1 MPALNNSCCN
11 SNAATA
17 RQEPG
22 AVSKHIDIALRNIAR
37 KCRKHPVEVTFRM
50 NAFEAA
56 NHYIRRA
63 SRIMNLGPRVE
74 RLLLSLEAEHH
85 VTIPIERDN
94 GELAVFSGYRFQH
107 NSARGPTK
115 GGLRF
120 HPTLD
125 ADDVRALATLM
136 TWKTAVVNVPFGGAK
151 GGIACEPSL
160 LSQGEL
166 ERITRKFVERISQE
180 IGPQRD
186 IPAPDVNTNAQVMA
200 WIMDQYSRL
209 HGFAPAVVTG
219 KPVELHGSE
228 GREAATG
235 YGVICVAED
244 FLHDIG
250 NSLKG
255 ATVAIQGFGN
265 VGLFA
270 ALLAHER
277 GAKIEAVSDL
287 SGAIAARDS
296 LDIPALVKFI
306 RNGCLLVDYQADGVS
321 RITNDALLTREVD
334 VLIPA
339 ALGGV
344 LTRDVAR
351 EVRAKVIV
359 EAANAPTL
367 PEADEVLEQRGVTVI
382 PDILANAGGVTVSYF
397 EWTQN
402 LQCLRWTENEVN
414 SRLRQIMST
423 AYATIRSL
431 VQSRKL
437 GWRTAAYIVA
447 LGRVA
452 KAAMLRGV

>member
-1 MPALNNSCCN
+1 
-11 SNAATA
+11 
-17 RQEPG
+17 
-22 AVSKHIDIALRNIAR
+22 
-37 KCRKHPVEVTFRM
+37 M

-56 NHYIRRA
+56 NHYISKA
-63 SRIMNLGPRVE
+63 SRIMSLGPRVE

-120 HPTLD
+120 HPTVD

-151 GGIACEPSL
+151 GGIACDPSQ

-166 ERITRKFVERISQE
+166 ERVTRKFVERIIQE

-186 IPAPDVNTNAQVMA
+186 IPAPDVNTNSQVMA
-200 WIMDQYSRL
+200 WIMDQYSRV

-235 YGVICVAED
+235 YGVICVAENY
-244 FLHDIG
+244 LHDIG
-250 NSLKG
+250 KSLEG
-255 ATVAIQGFGN
+255 TTMAIQGFGN

-270 ALLAHER
+270 AKFAHQR
-277 GAKIEAVSDL
+277 GAKIVAVSDV
-287 SGAIAARDS
+287 SGALANRNG
-296 LDIPALVKFI
+296 LDIPALAEFA
-306 RNGCLLVDYQADGVS
+306 RSRRALADYQSEGVS
-321 RITNDALLTREVD
+321 RINSEDLLTAEVE
-334 VLIPA
+334 VIIPA

-344 LTRDVAR
+344 LTRDLAR

-359 EAANAPTL
+359 EAANAPTF
-367 PEADEVLEQRGVTVI
+367 PEADEVFEQRGITI
-382 PDILANAGGVTVSYF
+382 LPDILANAGGVTVSYF
-397 EWTQN
+397 EWAQN
-402 LQCLRWTENEVN
+402 LQCLRWTEEEVN
-414 SRLRQIMST
+414 ARLRQTMT
-423 AYATIRSL
+423 AAYTTIRDL
-431 VQSRKL
+431 VRTRKQ

>member
-1 MPALNNSCCN
+1 
-11 SNAATA
+11 
-17 RQEPG
+17 
-22 AVSKHIDIALRNIAR
+22 
-37 KCRKHPVEVTFRM
+37 M
-50 NAFEAA
+50 NVFEAT
-56 NHYIRRA
+56 NHYIRKA

-74 RLLLSLEAEHH
+74 QLLLSLEAEHH

-151 GGIACEPSL
+151 GGVACDPAH

-200 WIMDQYSRL
+200 WIMDHYSRL

-244 FLHDIG
+244 FLGDLG
-250 NSLKG
+250 KSLKG
-255 ATVAIQGFGN
+255 TTVAIQGFGN

-270 ALLAHER
+270 ARFAHER
-277 GAKIEAVSDL
+277 GAKIVAVSDM
-287 SGAIAARDS
+287 SGGVANPAG
-296 LDIPALVKFI
+296 LDIPKLVEFA
-306 RNGCLLVDYQADGVS
+306 RSRRLLAEYKDDDVS
-321 RITNDALLTREVD
+321 HITNDALLIYEVD
-334 VLIPA
+334 LLIPA

-344 LTRDVAR
+344 LTREVAG
-351 EVRAKVIV
+351 EVRAKIIV

-367 PEADEVLEQRGVTVI
+367 PEADEIFARRGITVI

-402 LQCLRWTENEVN
+402 LQCLHWTENEVN
-414 SRLRQIMST
+414 ARLRQIMT
-423 AYATIRSL
+423 AAYTTIRE
-431 VQSRKL
+431 VVRSRNL
-437 GWRTAAYIVA
+437 DWRTAAYIVA

>member
-1 MPALNNSCCN
+1 
-11 SNAATA
+11 
-17 RQEPG
+17 
-22 AVSKHIDIALRNIAR
+22 
-37 KCRKHPVEVTFRM
+37 M

-56 NHYIRRA
+56 NHYISKA

-94 GELAVFSGYRFQH
+94 GELAVFHGYRFQH

-120 HPTLD
+120 HPTVD
-125 ADDVRALATLM
+125 ADDIRALATLM
-136 TWKTAVVNVPFGGAK
+136 TWKTAVVNIPFGGAK
-151 GGIACEPSL
+151 GGIACDPSQ

-166 ERITRKFVERISQE
+166 ERTTRKFVERISRE

-209 HGFAPAVVTG
+209 HGFSPAVVTG

-235 YGVICVAED
+235 YGAICVAEN
-244 FLHDIG
+244 FLRDLG
-250 NSLKG
+250 GGLNG
-255 ATVAIQGFGN
+255 AKVAIQGFGN

-270 ALLAHER
+270 AQFAHQR
-277 GAKIEAVSDL
+277 GAKVVAVSDVSGGVANQDGLNIPELVAFARNRRPL
-287 SGAIAARDS
+287 SE
-296 LDIPALVKFI
+296 
-306 RNGCLLVDYQADGVS
+306 YQAEGLS
-321 RITNDALLTREVD
+321 RITNEALLTHDVD

-344 LTRDVAR
+344 LTNDVAR
-351 EVRAKVIV
+351 EVRAKLIV
-359 EAANAPTL
+359 EAANAPTF
-367 PEADEVLEQRGVTVI
+367 PEADEIFEQRGIPVI

-402 LQCLRWTENEVN
+402 LQCLSWTEEEVN
-414 SRLRQIMST
+414 GRLRQVMAA
-423 AYATIRSL
+423 AYTTIRGL

>member
-1 MPALNNSCCN
+1 
-11 SNAATA
+11 
-17 RQEPG
+17 
-22 AVSKHIDIALRNIAR
+22 
-37 KCRKHPVEVTFRM
+37 M
-50 NAFEAA
+50 NVFEAT
-56 NHYIRRA
+56 NHYIRKA

-74 RLLLSLEAEHH
+74 QLLLSLEAEHH

-151 GGIACEPSL
+151 GGVACDPGQ

-200 WIMDQYSRL
+200 WIMDHYSRL

-235 YGVICVAED
+235 YGVICVAEN
-244 FLHDIG
+244 FLDDLDK
-250 NSLKG
+250 SLKG
-255 ATVAIQGFGN
+255 TTVAIQGFGN
-265 VGLFA
+265 VGQFA
-270 ALLAHER
+270 ALFAHQR
-277 GAKIEAVSDL
+277 GAKVVAVSDM
-287 SGAIAARDS
+287 SGGVANPAG
-296 LDIPALVKFI
+296 LEIPKLVEFT
-306 RNGCLLVDYQADGVS
+306 RNRRLLAEYQGDDVS
-321 RITNDALLTREVD
+321 HITNDALLTYEVD
-334 VLIPA
+334 LLVPA

-344 LTRDVAR
+344 LTRQVAG
-351 EVRAKVIV
+351 EVRAKIIV

-367 PEADEVLEQRGVTVI
+367 PEADEIFAQRGITVI

-414 SRLRQIMST
+414 GRLRQIMT
-423 AYATIRSL
+423 AAYTTIREVVRSRSL
-431 VQSRKL
+431 D
-437 GWRTAAYIVA
+437 WRTAAYIVA

>member
-1 MPALNNSCCN
+1 
-11 SNAATA
+11 
-17 RQEPG
+17 
-22 AVSKHIDIALRNIAR
+22 
-37 KCRKHPVEVTFRM
+37 M

-56 NHYIRRA
+56 NHYISKA

-120 HPTLD
+120 HPTVD

-151 GGIACEPSL
+151 GGIACDPSQ

-166 ERITRKFVERISQE
+166 ERVTRKFVERIIQE

-186 IPAPDVNTNAQVMA
+186 IPAPDVNTNSQVMA
-200 WIMDQYSRL
+200 WIMDQYSRI

-235 YGVICVAED
+235 YGVICVAEN

-250 NSLKG
+250 KSLEG
-255 ATVAIQGFGN
+255 TTMAIQGFGN

-270 ALLAHER
+270 ANFAHQR
-277 GAKIEAVSDL
+277 GAKIVAVSDV
-287 SGAIAARDS
+287 SGALANRNG
-296 LDIPALVKFI
+296 LDIPALVEFA
-306 RNGCLLVDYQADGVS
+306 RDRRSLADYHSEGVS
-321 RITNDALLTREVD
+321 RINSEDLLTAEVE

-344 LTRDVAR
+344 LSRDLAR

-359 EAANAPTL
+359 EAANAPTF
-367 PEADEVLEQRGVTVI
+367 PEADEVFEQRGITVL

-397 EWTQN
+397 EWAQN
-402 LQCLRWTENEVN
+402 LQCLRWTEQEVN
-414 SRLRQIMST
+414 SRLHQTMT
-423 AYATIRSL
+423 AAYTTIRDL
-431 VQSRKL
+431 VRSRKL

>member
-1 MPALNNSCCN
+1 
-11 SNAATA
+11 
-17 RQEPG
+17 
-22 AVSKHIDIALRNIAR
+22 
-37 KCRKHPVEVTFRM
+37 M

-56 NHYIRRA
+56 NHYISKA

-120 HPTLD
+120 HPTVD

-136 TWKTAVVNVPFGGAK
+136 TWKTAVVNIPFGGAK
-151 GGIACEPSL
+151 GGIACDPSQ

-166 ERITRKFVERISQE
+166 ERITRKFVERISRE

-186 IPAPDVNTNAQVMA
+186 IPAPDVNTNSQVMA

-235 YGVICVAED
+235 YGAICVAENYLND
-244 FLHDIG
+244 VGSSF
-250 NSLKG
+250 KG
-255 ATVAIQGFGN
+255 ANVAIQGFGN
-265 VGLFA
+265 VGQFA
-270 ALLAHER
+270 ALFAHQL
-277 GAKIEAVSDL
+277 GARVVALSDVS
-287 SGAIAARDS
+287 GGIAD
-296 LDIPALVKFI
+296 
-306 RNGCLLVDYQADGVS
+306 RNGLEIPKLVQFAHTRRLLSEYEAEGVS
-321 RITNDALLTREVD
+321 HISNDALLTCEAD

-344 LTRDVAR
+344 LTREVAC

-359 EAANAPTL
+359 EAANAPTF
-367 PEADEVLEQRGVTVI
+367 PEADEIFEQRGITVI

-402 LQCLRWTENEVN
+402 LQCLSWTETEVN
-414 SRLRQIMST
+414 NRLRQVMT
-423 AYATIRSL
+423 AAYATIRGL

-437 GWRTAAYIVA
+437 GWRSAAYIVA

>member
-1 MPALNNSCCN
+1 
-11 SNAATA
+11 
-17 RQEPG
+17 
-22 AVSKHIDIALRNIAR
+22 
-37 KCRKHPVEVTFRM
+37 M

-56 NHYIRRA
+56 NRYISKA

-85 VTIPIERDN
+85 VTIPIELDN

-107 NSARGPTK
+107 NSARGLTK

-125 ADDVRALATLM
+125 ADDVRALAALM

-235 YGVICVAED
+235 YGVICVTEN
-244 FLHDIG
+244 FLQDVG
-250 NSLKG
+250 ASLKG

-265 VGLFA
+265 VGQFA
-270 ALLAHER
+270 ALFAHER
-277 GAKIEAVSDL
+277 GAKVVAVSDV
-287 SGAIAARDS
+287 SGGVTNRGG
-296 LDIPALVKFI
+296 LDIPALVEFT
-306 RNGCLLVDYQADGVS
+306 RSRRLLAEYQANGVS
-321 RITNDALLTREVD
+321 PITNDALLTCEVD

-344 LTRDVAR
+344 LTRDTAC

-359 EAANAPTL
+359 EAANAPTF
-367 PEADEVLEQRGVTVI
+367 PEADEVLEKRGITII

-402 LQCLRWTENEVN
+402 LQCLRWTEKEVN
-414 SRLRQIMST
+414 DRLRQIMT
-423 AYATIRSL
+423 AAYSTIRGL
-431 VQSRKL
+431 VRSRKL
-437 GWRTAAYIVA
+437 GWRTAAYVVA

>member
-1 MPALNNSCCN
+1 
-11 SNAATA
+11 
-17 RQEPG
+17 
-22 AVSKHIDIALRNIAR
+22 
-37 KCRKHPVEVTFRM
+37 M

-56 NHYIRRA
+56 NHYIRKA
-63 SRIMNLGPRVE
+63 SRIMDLGPRVE

-120 HPTLD
+120 HPTVD

-151 GGIACEPSL
+151 GGIACDPSQ

-166 ERITRKFVERISQE
+166 ERITRKFVERISRE

-235 YGVICVAED
+235 YGAICVAEN
-244 FLHDIG
+244 FLHDAG
-250 NSLKG
+250 SSLKG
-255 ATVAIQGFGN
+255 AQVAIQGFGN

-270 ALLAHER
+270 ALFAHER
-277 GAKIEAVSDL
+277 GAKIIAVSDVSGGVANREGLNIPELVAFARTRRLL
-287 SGAIAARDS
+287 SE
-296 LDIPALVKFI
+296 
-306 RNGCLLVDYQADGVS
+306 YEADGIS
-321 RITNDALLTREVD
+321 RITNDALLTSEVE

-344 LTRDVAR
+344 LTRDVAQ

-359 EAANAPTL
+359 EAANAPTF
-367 PEADEVLEQRGVTVI
+367 PEADEIFEQRGITVI

-402 LQCLRWTENEVN
+402 LQCLSWTEAEVN
-414 SRLRQIMST
+414 ARLRQVMT
-423 AYATIRSL
+423 AAYATIRGL

>member
-1 MPALNNSCCN
+1 
-11 SNAATA
+11 
-17 RQEPG
+17 
-22 AVSKHIDIALRNIAR
+22 
-37 KCRKHPVEVTFRM
+37 M

-56 NHYIRRA
+56 NRYISKA

-85 VTIPIERDN
+85 VTIPIELDN

-125 ADDVRALATLM
+125 ADDVRALAALM

-235 YGVICVAED
+235 YGVICVTEN
-244 FLHDIG
+244 FLQDVG
-250 NSLKG
+250 ASLKG

-265 VGLFA
+265 VGQFA
-270 ALLAHER
+270 ALFAHER
-277 GAKIEAVSDL
+277 GAKVVAVSDV
-287 SGAIAARDS
+287 SGGVTNRGG
-296 LDIPALVKFI
+296 LDIPALVEFT
-306 RNGCLLVDYQADGVS
+306 RSRRLLAEYQANGVS
-321 RITNDALLTREVD
+321 PITNDALLTCEVD

-344 LTRDVAR
+344 LTRDTAC

-359 EAANAPTL
+359 EAANAPTF
-367 PEADEVLEQRGVTVI
+367 PEADEVLEKRGITII

-402 LQCLRWTENEVN
+402 LQCLRWTEREVN
-414 SRLRQIMST
+414 DRLRQIMT
-423 AYATIRSL
+423 AAYTTIRGL
-431 VQSRKL
+431 VRSRKL
-437 GWRTAAYIVA
+437 GWRTAAYVVA

>member
-1 MPALNNSCCN
+1 
-11 SNAATA
+11 
-17 RQEPG
+17 
-22 AVSKHIDIALRNIAR
+22 
-37 KCRKHPVEVTFRM
+37 M
-50 NAFEAA
+50 NVFEAT
-56 NHYIRRA
+56 NHYIRKA

-74 RLLLSLEAEHH
+74 QLLLSLEAEHH

-151 GGIACEPSL
+151 GGVACDPAQ

-200 WIMDQYSRL
+200 WIMDHYSRL

-235 YGVICVAED
+235 YGVICVAEN
-244 FLHDIG
+244 FLADLG
-250 NSLKG
+250 KSLKG
-255 ATVAIQGFGN
+255 TSVAIQGFGN

-270 ALLAHER
+270 ARFAHER
-277 GAKIEAVSDL
+277 GAKVVAVSDM
-287 SGAIAARDS
+287 SGGVANPAG
-296 LDIPALVKFI
+296 LNIPKLVEFV
-306 RNGCLLVDYQADGVS
+306 RSRRLLAEYQDDDVS
-321 RITNDALLTREVD
+321 HITNDALLIHDVD
-334 VLIPA
+334 LLIPA

-344 LTRDVAR
+344 LTREVAG
-351 EVRAKVIV
+351 EVRAKIIV

-367 PEADEVLEQRGVTVI
+367 PEADEIFARRGITVI

-402 LQCLRWTENEVN
+402 LQCLHWTEDEVN
-414 SRLRQIMST
+414 ARLRQIMT
-423 AYATIRSL
+423 AAYTTIREVVRTRSL
-431 VQSRKL
+431 D
-437 GWRTAAYIVA
+437 WRTAAYIVA

>member
-1 MPALNNSCCN
+1 
-11 SNAATA
+11 
-17 RQEPG
+17 
-22 AVSKHIDIALRNIAR
+22 
-37 KCRKHPVEVTFRM
+37 M

-56 NHYIRRA
+56 NHYISKA
-63 SRIMNLGPRVE
+63 SRIMKLGPRVE

-94 GELAVFSGYRFQH
+94 GELGVFSGYRFQH

-151 GGIACEPSL
+151 GGIACDPSE

-166 ERITRKFVERISQE
+166 ERLTRKFIERISQE

-186 IPAPDVNTNAQVMA
+186 IPAPDVNTNSQVMA

-235 YGVICVAED
+235 YGVICVAES
-244 FLHDIG
+244 FLHDVG
-250 NSLKG
+250 DSLKG

-270 ALLAHER
+270 ALFAHQR
-277 GAKIEAVSDL
+277 GAKVVAIGDVSDSIANPAGL
-287 SGAIAARDS
+287 NIPAIAEFTRS
-296 LDIPALVKFI
+296 
-306 RNGCLLVDYQADGVS
+306 RHLLAEYQDEDVS
-321 RITNDALLTREVD
+321 RITNEALLTYEVD

-359 EAANAPTL
+359 EAANAPTF
-367 PEADEVLEQRGVTVI
+367 PQADEIFEQRGITVI

-397 EWTQN
+397 EWAQN
-402 LQCLRWTENEVN
+402 LQCLHWTEEEVN
-414 SRLRQIMST
+414 GRLRQIMTS
-423 AYATIRSL
+423 AYATIRNL

-437 GWRTAAYIVA
+437 DWRTAAYIVA